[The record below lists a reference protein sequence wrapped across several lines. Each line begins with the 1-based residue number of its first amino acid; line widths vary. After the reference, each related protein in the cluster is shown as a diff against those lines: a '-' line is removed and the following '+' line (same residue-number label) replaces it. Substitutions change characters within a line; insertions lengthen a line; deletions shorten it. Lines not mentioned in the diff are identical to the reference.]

1 MGGPLLEAEG
11 VTKRYGGL
19 VANDAVTMTL
29 QPGEVR
35 GLIGPNGAGKTTF
48 VNLLTGF
55 ETLDAGRISLGGTDL
70 TGLPANQIAARGLV
84 RTFQVARVFANMSV
98 RENLLLPFLAAG
110 SPGGVLE
117 GQARARELLAA
128 STLEHMA
135 EEPAGVLSGGQR
147 MLLQACAGFM
157 IPSARLYVLDE
168 PFAGINPVVKDTLI
182 ALIER
187 ENKSDGPRLPDRQ
200 PRDGHRA
207 PPVPAGH
214 GDDPGPSRGRGH
226 ARRGR
231 PAPGGGPSLPRKRR
245 GMSVARTLEVSG
257 LSAGYVPGVEILSSV
272 SLTAA
277 EQRRDARHRAQRRR
291 QVDAPACDLRHP
303 QAERGPRDVSRQG
316 RDRRQLRAR
325 SRPPASAT

>member
-135 EEPAGVLSGGQR
+135 EEPAGALSGGQR

-157 IPSARLYVLDE
+157 IPSARLHVLDE

-187 ENKSDGPRLPDRQ
+187 ENKSAGRAFLIVSHEMAIVRRLCPRVTVMIQGQVAAEGTLEE
-200 PRDGHRA
+200 
-207 PPVPAGH
+207 V
-214 GDDPGPSRGRGH
+214 
-226 ARRGR
+226 ARRPDVVQAYLG
-231 PAPGGGPSLPRKRR
+231 
-245 GMSVARTLEVSG
+245 
-257 LSAGYVPGVEILSSV
+257 SA
-272 SLTAA
+272 AA
-277 EQRRDARHRAQRRR
+277 
-291 QVDAPACDLRHP
+291 
-303 QAERGPRDVSRQG
+303 
-316 RDRRQLRAR
+316 
-325 SRPPASAT
+325 